1 MVQAPAS
8 QNSEMAAHVVTHYAT
23 LQGIARG
30 AQLRHGLPADMRV
43 DLVQNLVLRL
53 LELER
58 ASSVPE
64 LVPGSGPW
72 LGWITT
78 VCRIVALESRR
89 ALGQRTLSLTPDDVR
104 EQCANCE
111 ANLASRCSGLQEGW
125 GLSDLGDLAAASSS
139 ELTTA
144 QLAALRALLR
154 TGSQARAAAELA
166 IDRKSMCE
174 RLSGAVRRLRRLAE
188 STPGDHHVPR
198 WLARDVAA
206 DLRRHRWPLIWHL
219 HAVEGVPVRDVASR
233 VGMATRQV
241 RRIVKDWRHRGYLPS

>member
-1 MVQAPAS
+1 MVQALAS

-111 ANLASRCSGLQEGW
+111 ANLARSLRRRST
-125 GLSDLGDLAAASSS
+125 LSARSAP
-139 ELTTA
+139 TR
-144 QLAALRALLR
+144 LRWRARRGPGLR
-154 TGSQARAAAELA
+154 T
-166 IDRKSMCE
+166 
-174 RLSGAVRRLRRLAE
+174 RR
-188 STPGDHHVPR
+188 
-198 WLARDVAA
+198 
-206 DLRRHRWPLIWHL
+206 
-219 HAVEGVPVRDVASR
+219 
-233 VGMATRQV
+233 
-241 RRIVKDWRHRGYLPS
+241 